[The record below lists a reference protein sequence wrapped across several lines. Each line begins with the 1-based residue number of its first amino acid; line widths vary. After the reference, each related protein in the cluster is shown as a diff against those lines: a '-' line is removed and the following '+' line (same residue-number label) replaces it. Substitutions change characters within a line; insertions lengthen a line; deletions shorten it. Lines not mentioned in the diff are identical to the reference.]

1 MKYYFNNDSVDPY
14 YNFAVEY
21 FFAKHNIPVFILW
34 RNKDS
39 ILLGKNQN
47 IYREVNL
54 KYTEE
59 NGINLVRRLSG
70 GGCIYTDEKNMQYT
84 FIESQ
89 NYANDFKHFANM
101 IINQMKKMGLNPE
114 FSGRNDILIDGKK
127 ISGNAQY
134 MKNSMVVHHGTILF
148 DIGFEKMMH
157 SLTPQK
163 IKFEGKAIKSVE
175 SRITTINDMIDMEYD
190 EFFKK
195 IKNGI
200 IEDNNLEEYVLN
212 DSEKEEVNKYIDLFK
227 NEEFI
232 YSKGE
237 TTANYQR
244 KHKFGVVEYSY
255 NIKDNLIDSFKI
267 EGDFF
272 SNKDISEFC
281 DMFVGKAMTI
291 DGFHNV
297 LNDVNIG
304 EYIVGMD
311 EKVFLGDIFD

>member
-1 MKYYFNNDSVDPY
+1 
-14 YNFAVEY
+14 
-21 FFAKHNIPVFILW
+21 
-34 RNKDS
+34 
-39 ILLGKNQN
+39 
-47 IYREVNL
+47 
-54 KYTEE
+54 
-59 NGINLVRRLSG
+59 
-70 GGCIYTDEKNMQYT
+70 
-84 FIESQ
+84 
-89 NYANDFKHFANM
+89 
-101 IINQMKKMGLNPE
+101 
-114 FSGRNDILIDGKK
+114 
-127 ISGNAQY
+127 
-134 MKNSMVVHHGTILF
+134 
-148 DIGFEKMMH
+148 
-157 SLTPQK
+157 
-163 IKFEGKAIKSVE
+163 E

-190 EFFKK
+190 EFFNK

-297 LNDVNIG
+297 LHDVNIG